1 MIAWFDWWLSRSRG
15 SAESLLIGPINIGVT
30 ENGVE
35 MRNQLIHV
43 FLDACIEFLKGCLPL
58 FAVHTAINVGASFT
72 MKTTKGINEIVQRFA
87 DEFNMGKVKP
97 KDFIRVRRRFI
108 EGIYI
113 ETSFIL
119 ETMDSQEQEDP
130 KKGFYVIKDV
140 MRLFDIF

>member
-1 MIAWFDWWLSRSRG
+1 
-15 SAESLLIGPINIGVT
+15 
-30 ENGVE
+30 
-35 MRNQLIHV
+35 
-43 FLDACIEFLKGCLPL
+43 
-58 FAVHTAINVGASFT
+58 
-72 MKTTKGINEIVQRFA
+72 MKATKGINEVVQRFA

-97 KDFIRVRRRFI
+97 KPLCVATGRDYTADFIRVRRRFI

>member
-1 MIAWFDWWLSRSRG
+1 M
-15 SAESLLIGPINIGVT
+15 
-30 ENGVE
+30 
-35 MRNQLIHV
+35 
-43 FLDACIEFLKGCLPL
+43 
-58 FAVHTAINVGASFT
+58 
-72 MKTTKGINEIVQRFA
+72 
-87 DEFNMGKVKP
+87 
-97 KDFIRVRRRFI
+97 RRRFI